1 MKDSATNER
10 KSKLDT
16 GLETRKVKK
25 QIDLKFTDYSIN
37 KYQSDFSTGK
47 KTIKTPIPNSGIKGL
62 MLSQSITTKRKYLVQ
77 QFWFNKKADY

>member
-1 MKDSATNER
+1 MKDSATNES

-47 KTIKTPIPNSGIKGL
+47 KTIKTSNTSP
-62 MLSQSITTKRKYLVQ
+62 
-77 QFWFNKKADY
+77 